1 MFSILFSI
9 FRRERRDMIEA
20 DDVRQIYALY
30 TDLWKLF
37 REYHGAQTDEE
48 WEKLQARAEEIVKQ
62 YGTDS
67 RSLVLETIILIERKG
82 KKHGKNDR

>member
-1 MFSILFSI
+1 MEDEELK
-9 FRRERRDMIEA
+9 
-20 DDVRQIYALY
+20 QIYSLY

-37 REYHGAQTDEE
+37 REHHGAQTDEE

-82 KKHGKNDR
+82 KEHGKNDR

>member
-1 MFSILFSI
+1 MTDKELKEVHAF
-9 FRRERRDMIEA
+9 
-20 DDVRQIYALY
+20 Y

-37 REYHGAQTDEE
+37 REYHEAQTDEE

-82 KKHGKNDR
+82 KKNGKNDR

>member
-1 MFSILFSI
+1 MTDKELK
-9 FRRERRDMIEA
+9 E
-20 DDVRQIYALY
+20 VYALY

-37 REYHGAQTDEE
+37 REDHEAQTDEE

-82 KKHGKNDR
+82 KKNGKNDR

>member
-1 MFSILFSI
+1 
-9 FRRERRDMIEA
+9 MIEA
-20 DDVRQIYALY
+20 DDVRQIYSLY

-48 WEKLQARAEEIVKQ
+48 WEKLQTRAEEIVKQ

>member
-1 MFSILFSI
+1 MTDKELK
-9 FRRERRDMIEA
+9 E
-20 DDVRQIYALY
+20 VYALY

-37 REYHGAQTDEE
+37 REYHEAQTDEE
-48 WEKLQARAEEIVKQ
+48 WEKLQAMAEVIVKQ

-82 KKHGKNDR
+82 KKNGKNDR

>member
-1 MFSILFSI
+1 MT
-9 FRRERRDMIEA
+9 ET
-20 DDVRQIYALY
+20 DDVRQIYSLY

-82 KKHGKNDR
+82 KKNGKNDR

>member
-1 MFSILFSI
+1 MTDEELK
-9 FRRERRDMIEA
+9 E
-20 DDVRQIYALY
+20 VYALY

-48 WEKLQARAEEIVKQ
+48 WEKLQIRAEEIVKQ

>member
-1 MFSILFSI
+1 MEEEELETDLQPIYRSL
-9 FRRERRDMIEA
+9 EVVRRD
-20 DDVRQIYALY
+20 
-30 TDLWKLF
+30 
-37 REYHGAQTDEE
+37 HGAQTDEE

-82 KKHGKNDR
+82 KEHGKNDR